1 MKIWSRYILT
11 CALRIIKLSWTTQ
24 ELATDSLG
32 SRATNLVQKCKQR
45 PASTHVGLVLKWSKE
60 RGAGVGVR
68 AESVFGRT
76 HLRGVARGLTLY
88 PRINQ
93 TLLPYGE
100 HFFKKKGG
108 EN

>member
-1 MKIWSRYILT
+1 MEQGEGG
-11 CALRIIKLSWTTQ
+11 A
-24 ELATDSLG
+24 
-32 SRATNLVQKCKQR
+32 
-45 PASTHVGLVLKWSKE
+45 
-60 RGAGVGVR
+60 AGVGVR

-100 HFFKKKGG
+100 HFLKKGG